1 LDVCL
6 TSKEVVNMSD
16 RDSKMPSAKGAN
28 RKTSTNVVQKAVAG
42 RLKAYY
48 DEIANQEVPD
58 RLIEL
63 LNKLDEPGK

>member
-1 LDVCL
+1 MCL
-6 TSKEVVNMSD
+6 TSKEVMNMSD
-16 RDSKMPSAKGAN
+16 RDSKMPSAKGAS

>member
-1 LDVCL
+1 MCL
-6 TSKEVVNMSD
+6 TSKEVMNMSD

-48 DEIANQEVPD
+48 DEIANQEGPD
-58 RLIEL
+58 RLMEF